1 MVLGVVGLGLM
12 GGSLALALRPHG
24 IFSKMIGCD
33 NRAEHVQE
41 ALRLGLVDEAADLDT
56 LVRQS
61 DVIVLAVPVEAIVAL
76 MPRLEAMKANAVV
89 LDLGSTKTPI
99 VEAILPAIRPRFVAA
114 HPMAGTEYSGPQAAF
129 PKLYDGRIVVLCDTA
144 DNAPDALAL
153 VRRLFEAIGMRIVTM
168 ASKEHDR
175 HAAFI
180 SHMPHAI
187 SYALANSVLSQE
199 DKQSILTMAA
209 GGFRD
214 MSRLAKSS
222 ATMWIDIFKQNKNA
236 LLDSLTVFTRE
247 VEKAKTLIGENRWDE
262 LKAWMAQANTLH
274 EIFKPPRNN
283 RKEGQ
288 E

>member
-12 GGSLALALRPHG
+12 GGSLALALRPG
-24 IFSKMIGCD
+24 ARFTKIIGCD
-33 NRAEHVQE
+33 NRPEHVSE
-41 ALRLGLVDEAADLDT
+41 ALKLGLVDEAVT
-56 LVRQS
+56 LKQLIDQS
-61 DVIVLAVPVEAIVAL
+61 DVIVLAVPVEAIVSL
-76 MPRLEAMKANAVV
+76 MLQLAHMKKTAVA

-99 VEAILPAIRPRFVAA
+99 VEAIPAAIRSRFVAA
-114 HPMAGTEYSGPQAAF
+114 HPMAGTEYSGPKAAF
-129 PKLYDGRIVVLCDTA
+129 PKLYEERIVVLCDTEA
-144 DNAPDALAL
+144 NDPDALQTA
-153 VRRLFEAIGMRIVTM
+153 RSLFEAMGMRMVLM
-168 ASKEHDR
+168 GAKEHDR

-199 DKQSILTMAA
+199 DKQSILTLAA

-222 ATMWIDIFKQNKNA
+222 ATMWIDIFKQNRKA
-236 LLDSLTVFTRE
+236 LLDSLTVFTSE
-247 VEKAKTLIGENRWDE
+247 LEKAKTLIAQSRWDE

-274 EIFKPPRNN
+274 EIFKPPKHN